1 MFGFGNNYGKSF
13 WPFKKPDETD
23 LLMIEYTVKE
33 IKKREIRKLIYM
45 VVLIAFLI
53 IIDLLMLSNMPFASR
68 TFPIYICILAV
79 LCAAFFLFRL
89 YYFRGDPE
97 EYAVINDCTVMDDH
111 VRFVYAGRNRP
122 RAREFVDVLCPE
134 GQMCYEIEV
143 LTARTEFTSF
153 SNYVQKFYPGNKVKV
168 VRINANVVYAIR

>member
-13 WPFKKPDETD
+13 WPFKKPDQTD
-23 LLMIEYTVKE
+23 LLIIEHTVKE
-33 IKKREIRKLIYM
+33 LRNREIRRLVYFLFIIVM
-45 VVLIAFLI
+45 LVVVDVVIMSAVPVMSSRFPVLI
-53 IIDLLMLSNMPFASR
+53 IIMA
-68 TFPIYICILAV
+68 A

-89 YYFRGDPE
+89 YYFRGEPA

-134 GQMCYEIEV
+134 GQMCHEIEV
-143 LTARTEFTSF
+143 LTARTEFTRYS
-153 SNYVQKFYPGNKVKV
+153 SYAQKFYPGDKVKV